1 MTSAHPSTPAPS
13 TQDQPTLKIQYYRL
27 LDFLQSK
34 FNRTRKEISSK
45 QQWGPEWRNYVRPG
59 RTYTR
64 VIFSP
69 IGFDHGWKEFE
80 DIAKNGEDLH
90 AEYRIR
96 PEPGWEWYCPNCHEY
111 SLITEAMMPELQA
124 KWANMAQQAVIEAKQ
139 TGVKLSIPPM
149 PTASRANCPNC
160 RYRPGAP
167 E

>member
-1 MTSAHPSTPAPS
+1 MTTAHPSTPAPS

-45 QQWGPEWRNYVRPG
+45 QKWGPEWRNCVRPG
-59 RTYTR
+59 RRYSR
-64 VIFSP
+64 VAADYYPETEEIIF
-69 IGFDHGWKEFE
+69 
-80 DIAKNGEDLH
+80 
-90 AEYRIR
+90 RIR
-96 PEPGWEWYCPNCHEY
+96 QEAGWEWYCPQGCGY
-111 SLITEAMMPELQA
+111 SIVTESMMPELKA
-124 KWANMAQQAVIEAKQ
+124 SWATMAQHAAIEAKQ